1 MKELRILLRKS
12 LAEAADLPEGTTSP
26 GMEVRSY
33 RPGDALRWE
42 RLAAAGGGT
51 GGADASAA
59 QSFHDAVR
67 RDPAYRPHRLLFLV
81 REGEVV
87 GTVFAGYEPE
97 VRGDAGCLRHVYV
110 RDAAGAAAGLSA
122 LCRAALGV
130 MRADGREAAW
140 APADHPLLRQVLAG
154 LGFVET
160 VVTTAPFAPDHTDY
174 AARTVPLRRWFP
186 QRPVGESTGNTGDA
200 RGDESLYPP
209 SSLGFASV
217 TPGEVAAGENR
228 PFTLTYRA
236 GSHPLERGSSVK
248 FWMAGQGSLGDA
260 PQVQDPD
267 RAGYLE
273 YEAPSGVRLSPLC
286 DKVRVL
292 SIEEGENPDRPPEPT
307 DLIVGPITI
316 GFRVE
321 EGRLRAGDSVT
332 IHVGR
337 TGGFRW
343 KRLTGRKEFKVII
356 DLGHGEPRMRLPEPV
371 RVHIRP
377 LAPQSL
383 EVSLPGSFRPGEAL
397 RGSIRVRDEYDNR
410 VPYTGT
416 ALLRS
421 GKREWAAHLVN
432 GIGEFAVPAGADVP
446 ISLSAVCE
454 ELGIT
459 GDSNVAVPSD
469 GRQLYFGDMHT
480 HDFQSTAEGFP
491 ADCYQWARDE
501 KRLDFQSLPVQVH
514 RWLDNEKWV
523 IAKHM
528 NEYFLDEGRFVTFLA
543 FEWQHSSYGDKVIHY
558 LGGDMPYLPVDDPRY
573 ADPKR
578 LYEALRG
585 TDAFIISHHPGY
597 DLDLHVPGT
606 RWDTVDTDVDR
617 ALEIWSM
624 HGSSEG
630 FDPAD
635 RPMIP
640 PKRTA
645 GVYEGLRRGLRM
657 GLVAGSDTHT
667 ARPGGS
673 AQDARPYWGGL
684 CAVWADSLTRR
695 GLFQAFRERRSYAL
709 TRAKIALRFWVN
721 DLPMGGEGPA
731 AETATV
737 RVQAWAPSPI
747 STVQVLRNTQVV
759 HETQESTTSADVAWI
774 DRPGGREP
782 VFYHCR
788 VVLEDGNL
796 AVSSPVWLG

>member
-1 MKELRILLRKS
+1 MKELRILLREG
-12 LAEAADLPEGTTSP
+12 LAKGADSAEIPAPS

-33 RPGDALRWE
+33 RPGDAPHWE
-42 RLAAAGGGT
+42 RLAAAE
-51 GGADASAA
+51 AP
-59 QSFHDAVR
+59 SFHEAVR
-67 RDPAYRPHRLLFLV
+67 RDPAFRPYRVLFLV
-81 REGEVV
+81 RDGEVV
-87 GTVFAGYEPE
+87 GTAFAGYEPE

-110 RDAAGAAAGLSA
+110 PSKTDGAAGLSA
-122 LCRAALGV
+122 LCRAALSV
-130 MRADGREAAW
+130 MRADGRAAAW
-140 APADHPLLRQVLAG
+140 APADDGALRDVLRD

-160 VVTTAPFAPDHTDY
+160 VVTPVPFAHDHTDY
-174 AARTVPLRRWFP
+174 AARTVPLQRWYP
-186 QRPVGESTGNTGDA
+186 DRPVGESTGNTGDA

-209 SSLGFASV
+209 NTLGFASV
-217 TPGEVAAGENR
+217 MPVEVAAGENG
-228 PFTLTYRA
+228 PFTLTYQA
-236 GSHPLERGSSVK
+236 GSQVLEQGSSVK
-248 FWMAGQGSLGDA
+248 FWMAGQGALGDA
-260 PQVQDPD
+260 PQIQDPE
-267 RAGYLE
+267 RVGYLE
-273 YEAPSGVRLSPLC
+273 YEAPPGVRLSPLC

-321 EGRLRAGDSVT
+321 EGLLRDGDRVT

-337 TGGFRW
+337 TAGFRW

-371 RVHIRP
+371 RVRIRP
-377 LAPQSL
+377 TAPHSL
-383 EVSLPGSFRPGEAL
+383 EVSLPGSFQPGRAL

-410 VPYTGT
+410 VPFTGSAT
-416 ALLRS
+416 LRS
-421 GKREWAAHLVN
+421 GEGAWTAHLVN
-432 GIGEFAVPAGADVP
+432 GIGEFAIAETGHAPLQLA
-446 ISLSAVCE
+446 AVCE
-454 ELGIT
+454 ELDIDGV
-459 GDSNVAVPSD
+459 SNVAVPSD
-469 GRQLYFGDMHT
+469 DEQLYFGDMHT

-491 ADCYQWARDE
+491 ADCYQWSRDE
-501 KRLDFQSLPVQVH
+501 KRLDFQSLPIQVH

-606 RWDTVDTDVDR
+606 RWDTVEADVDR

-695 GLFQAFRERRSYAL
+695 GLFRAFRERRTYAL
-709 TRAKIALRFWVN
+709 TRVKIALRFWVN
-721 DLPMGGEGPA
+721 DLPMGSEGPA
-731 AETATV
+731 ADTASV
-737 RVQAWAPSPI
+737 RVQVWAPSPI
-747 STVQVLRNTQVV
+747 ATVQILRNTQVV
-759 HETQESTTSADVAWI
+759 HETQESTPEADVAWT
-774 DRPGGREP
+774 DRRDGREP

-788 VVLEDGNL
+788 VVLDDGNL